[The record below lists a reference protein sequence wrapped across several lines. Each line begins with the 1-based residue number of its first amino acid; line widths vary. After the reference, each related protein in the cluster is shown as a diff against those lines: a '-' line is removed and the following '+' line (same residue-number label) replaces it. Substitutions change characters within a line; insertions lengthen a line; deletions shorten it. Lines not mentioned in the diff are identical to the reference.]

1 MRQKLLIVLF
11 WLGVWQLAACL
22 VNNQILAA
30 GPVETGLALCRLVRT
45 GEFWLSVLN
54 SLARIFLG
62 FAAGSAAGIL
72 CAATSWKVRW
82 VRVLLTP
89 FVTAVKAV
97 PVASFAILVLIF
109 AGSRGLSFF
118 IAAMVAFPILYI
130 NTLNGLS
137 GADRRMLEVA
147 EVFRMRFRERLRYL
161 WIPCLRPFLAGAV
174 SLAAGM
180 CFKAGVAAE
189 VIGQPQLSMGNGLYR
204 AKVYLETP
212 EVLAWTLVVVLISY
226 VIDRVIA
233 AVSGTGKREGQAAP
247 GNETRQAVPE
257 AETSGREPSL
267 QESAL
272 REPAIQESALAEST
286 AQEPAIPEPSMS
298 QAAMPEF
305 LRSAC
310 GARVTL
316 TGVSRRYDSLAVL
329 KNVSLSLEPGG
340 RYALTGPSGAGKTT
354 LLRLLMGLEAPD
366 TGSVV
371 CAVESEKRTAEDG
384 KRSAE
389 GGMRTVEGKKPC
401 RASVVFQEDRLFEEA
416 TVLDNLKAV
425 CPGEREE
432 VLEEALRCL
441 LPKECFRRPA
451 GTLSGGMKRRLCLAR
466 ACAAPSELLLLD
478 EPFTGLDEQ
487 NRRRAAGFL
496 LRYAGPRT
504 VVITGHGD
512 DLDGAGELLR
522 FTQISV

>member
-233 AVSGTGKREGQAAP
+233 AVSGAGKREVQAAP
-247 GNETRQAVPE
+247 GNETQ
-257 AETSGREPSL
+257 
-267 QESAL
+267 
-272 REPAIQESALAEST
+272 
-286 AQEPAIPEPSMS
+286 QEPAIPEPSVP
-298 QAAMPEF
+298 QALMPEF

-310 GARVTL
+310 GAQVTL
-316 TGVSRRYDSLAVL
+316 TGVSRRYDSLPVL

-441 LPKECFRRPA
+441 LPEECFQRPA

-478 EPFTGLDEQ
+478 EPFTGLDEE
-487 NRRRAAGFL
+487 NRRRAVGFL

>member
-72 CAATSWKVRW
+72 CAAASWKVRW

-147 EVFRMRFRERLRYL
+147 AVFRMRFRERLRYL
-161 WIPCLRPFLAGAV
+161 WIPCLRPFLTGAV

-233 AVSGTGKREGQAAP
+233 AVSGA
-247 GNETRQAVPE
+247 GNETRQSVPE
-257 AETSGREPSL
+257 AETSGRELIL

-272 REPAIQESALAEST
+272 REPSKQDSALEEST
-286 AQEPAIPEPSMS
+286 AQEPAMPGLSVP
-298 QAAMPEF
+298 QALMPEF
-305 LRSAC
+305 LLSAC

-316 TGVSRRYDSLAVL
+316 TGVSRRYDSLPVL

-340 RYALTGPSGAGKTT
+340 RYALTGSSGAGKTT

-441 LPKECFRRPA
+441 LPEECFRRPA

-478 EPFTGLDEQ
+478 EPFTGLDEE
-487 NRRRAAGFL
+487 NRRRAVGFL

-512 DLDGAGELLR
+512 DLDGAGELMNLSEIR
-522 FTQISV
+522 VDPVQ